1 MIVTIPKKYTMMS
14 NSVAGKYTYQDDMTT
29 EKMAEVCM
37 SNYDSAFSS
46 IVKEDDI
53 LVSGFNFGCGSSR
66 EQAATAILA
75 TKIPLVVAGSFG
87 NTFSRNSINNALP
100 TLELPKLVQL
110 LRNRFPSP
118 TETLHG
124 AAPLKEK
131 KLSER
136 TGLKLRWDVR
146 RSLVEVFDTNN
157 DVIFRKKVGEMPPN
171 VQEIIAAGGLENRV
185 KQEVAKQQT

>member
-1 MIVTIPKKYTMMS
+1 
-14 NSVAGKYTYQDDMTT
+14 MTT

-46 IVKEDDI
+46 IVKEQDI

-110 LRNRFPSP
+110 LRNRFSSP
-118 TETLHG
+118 TETLSDE
-124 AAPLKEK
+124 APVKEK
-131 KLSER
+131 KLTQR

-146 RSLVEVFDTNN
+146 RSIVEVFDTNN

-185 KQEVAKQQT
+185 KQEVVKQQT

>member
-1 MIVTIPKKYTMMS
+1 
-14 NSVAGKYTYQDDMTT
+14 MTT

-46 IVKEDDI
+46 IVKEQDI

-110 LRNRFPSP
+110 LRNRFSSP
-118 TETLHG
+118 TETLSDEV
-124 AAPLKEK
+124 PVKEK
-131 KLSER
+131 KLTQR

-146 RSLVEVFDTNN
+146 RSIVEVFDTNN

-185 KQEVAKQQT
+185 KQEVAKQPT

>member
-1 MIVTIPKKYTMMS
+1 
-14 NSVAGKYTYQDDMTT
+14 MTT

-46 IVKEDDI
+46 IAKEHDI

-75 TKIPLVVAGSFG
+75 KKIPLVVAGSFG

-110 LRNRFPSP
+110 LRNRCFGPS
-118 TETLHG
+118 ETPNDEAHI
-124 AAPLKEK
+124 KEK
-131 KLSER
+131 RLSQR
-136 TGLKLRWDVR
+136 TGLKLKWDVR
-146 RSLVEVFDTNN
+146 RSLVEVSDTNKQ
-157 DVIFRKKVGEMPPN
+157 VIFRKKVGEMPPN

-185 KQEVAKQQT
+185 RQEVAKQTA